1 MLCSLQYSPSLNTS
15 SEHFSICFPLE
26 TLWHYV
32 LVRQAHYIHVVPPY
46 DLIGLLSGSGPIGVI
61 GKTCWGFAVCLRL
74 RPLCVGGLHSSLCLP
89 WRVGPPVLSRPNTP
103 AHASKRLFL
112 YWNNMESDHLHYFSR
127 SPLGLLILVSVV
139 RQRERQLLFYLASF
153 CLAEQNGKA
162 LGHFMMWLNF
172 SSHSENQRNC
182 TLCKKRKEKKPSLW
196 S

>member
-26 TLWHYV
+26 MLWHYV

-61 GKTCWGFAVCLRL
+61 GKTCWGFAVCLQL
-74 RPLCVGGLHSSLCLP
+74 RPLCVGGAAQLSVSAMERRGGIV
-89 WRVGPPVLSRPNTP
+89 RVGPPVLSRPNTP
-103 AHASKRLFL
+103 AHARKRLFL
-112 YWNNMESDHLHYFSR
+112 YWNTWRVIIYFSR
-127 SPLGLLILVSVV
+127 SPLGMLILVSVL

-162 LGHFMMWLNF
+162 LGHFMM
-172 SSHSENQRNC
+172 
-182 TLCKKRKEKKPSLW
+182 
-196 S
+196 